1 MAEYSYNEIMKMQN
15 DAIKRVNEMQKRA
28 KTVVDEINEEK
39 ERYQEPPKKQNSPH
53 NVNRVKMPND
63 YLDELKSF
71 ASTSSH
77 FEKSE
82 NEQNNTRNY
91 KESNS
96 KKEEPKQPSFQND
109 NVKNIL
115 NDLNL
120 DSDKALILSLILL
133 LTEEKADEMLI
144 LALLYI
150 LSWKNTV
157 NVNSGIYINSVPIN
171 FYISPPED

>member
-28 KTVVDEINEEK
+28 KSVVNEINEEK
-39 ERYQEPPKKQNSPH
+39 EPYKEPQKKQSSPQ
-53 NVNRVKMPND
+53 NLNRVKMPND

-77 FEKSE
+77 FEE
-82 NEQNNTRNY
+82 DEAEQSTRKVY
-91 KESNS
+91 KEADNT
-96 KKEEPKQPSFQND
+96 KDVPKQHFTQND

-115 NDLNL
+115 NDLNS

-150 LSWKNTV
+150 LS
-157 NVNSGIYINSVPIN
+157 
-171 FYISPPED
+171 

>member
-39 ERYQEPPKKQNSPH
+39 ERYQEAPKKQNSPQ

-77 FEKSE
+77 FEESE
-82 NEQNNTRNY
+82 TEQNTHRDY
-91 KESNS
+91 KEAIA
-96 KKEEPKQPSFQND
+96 KKKSQS
-109 NVKNIL
+109 NIL
-115 NDLNL
+115 L
-120 DSDKALILSLILL
+120 KKIL
-133 LTEEKADEMLI
+133 
-144 LALLYI
+144 
-150 LSWKNTV
+150 
-157 NVNSGIYINSVPIN
+157 
-171 FYISPPED
+171 

>member
-28 KTVVDEINEEK
+28 QTVVDEINEEK
-39 ERYQEPPKKQNSPH
+39 TVHNETPIKQN
-53 NVNRVKMPND
+53 NQTEVNRVKMPND
-63 YLDELKSF
+63 YLDELKKF

-77 FEKSE
+77 FVNDE
-82 NEQNNTRNY
+82 NNKTQTKYRED
-91 KESNS
+91 
-96 KKEEPKQPSFQND
+96 KKETYTPPKVQND
-109 NVKNIL
+109 NLKNIL
-115 NDLNL
+115 NDLNI

-150 LSWKNTV
+150 LS
-157 NVNSGIYINSVPIN
+157 
-171 FYISPPED
+171 

>member
-28 KTVVDEINEEK
+28 KSVVNEMNEGK
-39 ERYQEPPKKQNSPH
+39 EPYKEPQKKQSSPQ

-77 FEKSE
+77 FEE
-82 NEQNNTRNY
+82 DEAEQSTRKAY
-91 KESNS
+91 KEADNT
-96 KKEEPKQPSFQND
+96 KDVPKQHFTQND

-115 NDLNL
+115 NDLNS

-133 LTEEKADEMLI
+133 LTEEKVDEMLI

-150 LSWKNTV
+150 LS
-157 NVNSGIYINSVPIN
+157 
-171 FYISPPED
+171 

>member
-15 DAIKRVNEMQKRA
+15 DAIRRVNEMQKRA
-28 KTVVDEINEEK
+28 KSVVDEMNEEK
-39 ERYQEPPKKQNSPH
+39 EQYKEPQKKQSSPQ

-77 FEKSE
+77 FEE
-82 NEQNNTRNY
+82 DEAEQSTRKAYKEANNT
-91 KESNS
+91 KDV
-96 KKEEPKQPSFQND
+96 PKQHFTQND

-115 NDLNL
+115 NDLNS

-133 LTEEKADEMLI
+133 LTEEKSDEMLI

-150 LSWKNTV
+150 LS
-157 NVNSGIYINSVPIN
+157 
-171 FYISPPED
+171 

>member
-28 KTVVDEINEEK
+28 KTVVDEMNEEK
-39 ERYQEPPKKQNSPH
+39 EQYHSPPIKQNFPQS
-53 NVNRVKMPND
+53 VNRVKMPND
-63 YLDELKSF
+63 YLDELKNF

-77 FEKSE
+77 FEESE
-82 NEQNNTRNY
+82 TEQNTHRDY
-91 KESNS
+91 KETQN
-96 KKEEPKQPSFQND
+96 KKQTPKQHSTQKD
-109 NVKNIL
+109 NVKSIL

-144 LALLYI
+144 LSLLYI
-150 LSWKNTV
+150 LS
-157 NVNSGIYINSVPIN
+157 
-171 FYISPPED
+171 

>member
-39 ERYQEPPKKQNSPH
+39 ERYHETPSTQNIKQS
-53 NVNRVKMPND
+53 VNRVKMPND
-63 YLDELKSF
+63 YLDELKNF

-77 FEKSE
+77 FEESE
-82 NEQNNTRNY
+82 TEQKPQRNL
-91 KESNS
+91 KEPE
-96 KKEEPKQPSFQND
+96 KTKEPKNQHSSQKD

-120 DSDKALILSLILL
+120 DSDKALILSLILISVVPKL
-133 LTEEKADEMLI
+133 RSMNF
-144 LALLYI
+144 
-150 LSWKNTV
+150 SGKNSRIQTGV
-157 NVNSGIYINSVPIN
+157 LRLVS
-171 FYISPPED
+171 

>member
-28 KTVVDEINEEK
+28 KTVVDEINEDK
-39 ERYQEPPKKQNSPH
+39 ARYEEPPQKQNPRQS
-53 NVNRVKMPND
+53 VNRVKMPND

-77 FEKSE
+77 FEESEPRQQPHEHSE
-82 NEQNNTRNY
+82 NSERTKNTTNQQNSQ
-91 KESNS
+91 K
-96 KKEEPKQPSFQND
+96 D

-115 NDLNL
+115 NDLNM

-150 LSWKNTV
+150 LS
-157 NVNSGIYINSVPIN
+157 
-171 FYISPPED
+171 

>member
-28 KTVVDEINEEK
+28 KTVVDEMNEEK
-39 ERYQEPPKKQNSPH
+39 EQYHSPPTKQNFPQ

-63 YLDELKSF
+63 YLDELKNF

-77 FEKSE
+77 FEESE
-82 NEQNNTRNY
+82 TEQNTHRDY
-91 KESNS
+91 KETQS
-96 KKEEPKQPSFQND
+96 KKQTPKQHSTQKD
-109 NVKNIL
+109 NVKSIL

-144 LALLYI
+144 LSLLYI
-150 LSWKNTV
+150 LS
-157 NVNSGIYINSVPIN
+157 
-171 FYISPPED
+171 

>member
-1 MAEYSYNEIMKMQN
+1 MADYSYNEIMKMQN

-28 KTVVDEINEEK
+28 KTVVEEMNEEK
-39 ERYQEPPKKQNSPH
+39 ERYHESPQKQNTSQS
-53 NVNRVKMPND
+53 VNRVKMPND
-63 YLDELKSF
+63 YLDELKNF

-77 FEKSE
+77 FEESE
-82 NEQNNTRNY
+82 SKQNILRDY
-91 KESNS
+91 KETQNQ
-96 KKEEPKQPSFQND
+96 KEPPKQHNTQKD

-150 LSWKNTV
+150 LS
-157 NVNSGIYINSVPIN
+157 
-171 FYISPPED
+171 